1 MDETAQRLL
10 GSAARLSRDP
20 ETEIDW
26 DAPIGDGYGMSP
38 EWSTLYGTPYW
49 DELTDTQQRELTRH
63 ESASVA
69 TTGIWFELILQQ
81 MILRDVYDKPPKS
94 AEFQWALTEMAGSS
108 RWCGR

>member
-10 GSAARLSRDP
+10 GSATRLSRDP

-49 DELTDTQQRELTRH
+49 QELTGQAWL
-63 ESASVA
+63 
-69 TTGIWFELILQQ
+69 
-81 MILRDVYDKPPKS
+81 
-94 AEFQWALTEMAGSS
+94 GSS
-108 RWCGR
+108 NRSSPIVGFQRSDRRLFARPVRLGRGARETVVS